1 MTSINSE
8 KSKRIAKNTVVLY
21 IRMIVVMLVALYTS
35 RVILKA
41 LGVEDYGLYNVVG
54 GVVSL
59 FSFLRSS
66 MEKATQ
72 RFLNVEMARGEVG
85 DLTKVFC
92 VSVTIHIVIVA
103 LVLLLTETIGLWFLN
118 NYIQIPVG
126 REMAANWVYQ
136 ATVFSLCFTILSV
149 PYSADIIAHEK
160 MSFYAIVSVLDAF
173 LKLAI
178 AFLVMHDDGDRLILY
193 GFLMMGVSIV
203 NWFLY
208 AIYCRRKYVETRFR
222 FLFDKSLFKEMFSF
236 TGWTLLG
243 QAAIIGTNQGNS
255 ILVNVF
261 HSVTANAAMSIG
273 SQVNGA
279 VVSLSA
285 NFQTA
290 FNPQITQSYAEGDR
304 GYLKF
309 LIVTTSKLSF
319 FLLFIVSMPIV
330 FNINTLLDIWLDVV
344 PDGAAIF
351 CIYTLAGGIVNSL
364 STPLG
369 FCVNATGR
377 LETADLSVELLI
389 TEDDDRARKL
399 AQKLHELNSKRQDM
413 TEESV
418 ERVLEKIKNEK
429 NKDDK
434 VIFVYD
440 EEIHES
446 IAGIVAGR
454 VREYYNLPTIIMT
467 KGKDMPKGSGRSIEG
482 YNMFEELSKCKEYI
496 DKFGGHPMAA
506 GLSVKKENLPLLKQ
520 ALLSKCELTDE
531 DIIPVIKIDSP
542 IAIEKI
548 DESLVCDIESLRPF
562 GKGNNGPLL
571 GAKNLEVTRV
581 FFMGKEGRFMKFRFK
596 NSLTGGYIDGINF
609 DKYEPFKEEFID
621 KYGENRFLKLQD
633 DGYGGFNMDII
644 YYPGINEFNGK
655 RTIQLNIKA
664 FRL

>member
-369 FCVNATGR
+369 FCVNATGKIRDLQIWTLLVYLSDLFFLFLLFKAGFPPETSVAVKLVILILVLFVR
-377 LETADLSVELLI
+377 LFYTTKYIDCL
-389 TEDDDRARKL
+389 
-399 AQKLHELNSKRQDM
+399 
-413 TEESV
+413 
-418 ERVLEKIKNEK
+418 KIKDYLSEVIVPVIIISGISILTCYGLTKLPQNSYLT
-429 NKDDK
+429 
-434 VIFVYD
+434 VLYTFIILIVTSLSSIFVGLTKR
-440 EEIHES
+440 EQSACWGLVKSVIH
-446 IAGIVAGR
+446 R
-454 VREYYNLPTIIMT
+454 
-467 KGKDMPKGSGRSIEG
+467 K
-482 YNMFEELSKCKEYI
+482 
-496 DKFGGHPMAA
+496 
-506 GLSVKKENLPLLKQ
+506 
-520 ALLSKCELTDE
+520 
-531 DIIPVIKIDSP
+531 
-542 IAIEKI
+542 
-548 DESLVCDIESLRPF
+548 
-562 GKGNNGPLL
+562 
-571 GAKNLEVTRV
+571 
-581 FFMGKEGRFMKFRFK
+581 
-596 NSLTGGYIDGINF
+596 
-609 DKYEPFKEEFID
+609 
-621 KYGENRFLKLQD
+621 
-633 DGYGGFNMDII
+633 
-644 YYPGINEFNGK
+644 
-655 RTIQLNIKA
+655 
-664 FRL
+664 